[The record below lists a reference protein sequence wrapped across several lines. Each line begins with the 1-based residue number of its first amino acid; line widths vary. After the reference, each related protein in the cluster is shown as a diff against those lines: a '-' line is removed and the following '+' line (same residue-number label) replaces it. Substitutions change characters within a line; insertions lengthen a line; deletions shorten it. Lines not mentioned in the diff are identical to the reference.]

1 VRPEGPDT
9 PDVPDRREVPEVP
22 EVPEVFDRPEVSD
35 RPDWRE
41 RRRRYAGIALATWL
55 AVLGRPLAAAPGPQ
69 AGAPDAEIVTPRDA
83 LAQQLAD
90 ETAAID
96 RALAT
101 MTDKLTAADDTRVKR
116 LRAAY
121 RVLHATPGDD
131 AMGVARRRAA
141 ARLLLERDA
150 GERTLLVDEIAQLQG
165 SRSRIANEATQL
177 PSVGLPGDLAR
188 PAPGKIVRHFGTLE
202 HEHSKATLSRRGVDI
217 EVEDHSPVSAPAAG
231 TVRYAGPIRGLDQ
244 GVIIDHGSY
253 VTVIAKLGEVGLP
266 VGAPLAAGD
275 RIGRAARHRVYLEVR
290 IKLGPGGFPID
301 PEPLLG
307 GSR

>member
-1 VRPEGPDT
+1 VR
-9 PDVPDRREVPEVP
+9 
-22 EVPEVFDRPEVSD
+22 
-35 RPDWRE
+35 RE
-41 RRRRYAGIALATWL
+41 RRAPHDGPARRWRRAGILIAALGTL
-55 AVLGRPLAAAPGPQ
+55 AAVAGPLAAAPGPPP
-69 AGAPDAEIVTPRDA
+69 GALDADIVTPSDA

-101 MTDKLTAADDTRVKR
+101 MTDKLTIADDIRANR

-121 RVLHATPGDD
+121 RVLHATPGDA

-150 GERTLLVDEIAQLQG
+150 GERTLLVDEIAQLQA
-165 SRSRIANEATQL
+165 SRRRIAGDAAQL
-177 PSVGLPGDLAR
+177 PSIGVPGDLAR
-188 PAPGKIVRHFGTLE
+188 PAPGKIVRHFGLLE
-202 HEHSKATLSRRGVDI
+202 HEHSKTTLSRRGIDI

-231 TVRYAGPIRGLDQ
+231 TVRYVGPIRGLDQ

-253 VTVIAKLGEVGLP
+253 VTVLAKLGEVALP
-266 VGAPLAAGD
+266 VGAPIAAGD

-307 GSR
+307 KPR

>member
-1 VRPEGPDT
+1 VRRERPR
-9 PDVPDRREVPEVP
+9 DRRA
-22 EVPEVFDRPEVSD
+22 
-35 RPDWRE
+35 
-41 RRRRYAGIALATWL
+41 RRAGLLIATGLVALAS
-55 AVLGRPLAAAPGPQ
+55 ALGAAPAPP
-69 AGAPDAEIVTPRDA
+69 AAPDAEIVTPGDV

-90 ETAAID
+90 ETDAID

-101 MTDKLTAADDTRVKR
+101 VTDKVTAADAIRANR

-121 RVLHATPGDD
+121 RVLRATPGDA
-131 AMGVARRRAA
+131 AMAVARRRAA

-150 GERTLLVDEIAQLQG
+150 GERTLLVDEIAQLHA
-165 SRSRIANEATQL
+165 SRSRIAGEVAQL
-177 PSVGLPGDLAR
+177 PSIGLPGDLVR

-202 HEHSKATLSRRGVDI
+202 HEHSKTTLSRRGIDI
-217 EVEDHSPVSAPAAG
+217 EVDDHSPVNAPAAG

-244 GVIIDHGSY
+244 GVIIDHGTY
-253 VTVIAKLGEVGLP
+253 VTVLAKLSELALP

-307 GSR
+307 ASR